1 METTILAG
9 KQTLKFASQHT
20 IAEIKSLGKA
30 DKLEIIKNPNTGKL
44 FFVAGSVSGKVS
56 NAGYQPNPVIS
67 FCEDSASGEK
77 FYVLHSKATTNVVD
91 TL

>member
-30 DKLEIIKNPNTGKL
+30 DKLEIIKNPNTGLL
-44 FFVAGSVSGKVS
+44 FFVAGSVRGAVS
-56 NAGYQPNPVIS
+56 TKGYQPNPVVSLCTI
-67 FCEDSASGEK
+67 EGGDSM
-77 FYVLHSKATTNVVD
+77 YILHSKSNANVVD